1 LLNLVD
7 SSNADQVPLRCS
19 PRYTIA
25 IDTSILDTP
34 VRLMKRIWIILYLF
48 RSSLDRLYSLIIS
61 QFFNSVGVGLRLR
74 AFGNRITNPWNTS
87 LGDNFSSRGGLQ
99 LLAGGPIT
107 VGNHVSC
114 NTNVVID
121 SSGSSITI
129 GSNVLIAQNVVL
141 RSANHITDSVDTPI
155 RLQGSIGNPIVIE
168 NDVWIAANC
177 VVIQGVTIGTG
188 TVVGAGSVVLHD
200 LPPMTI
206 CAGNPAR
213 PLVSRDHQSQPPITK
228 I

>member
-1 LLNLVD
+1 
-7 SSNADQVPLRCS
+7 
-19 PRYTIA
+19 
-25 IDTSILDTP
+25 
-34 VRLMKRIWIILYLF
+34 M
-48 RSSLDRLYSLIIS
+48 DRVYSLVLS
-61 QFFNSVGVGLRLR
+61 QFFNSTGVRLQLR
-74 AFGNRITNPWNTS
+74 AFGNRITNPWNVS
-87 LGDNFSSRGGLQ
+87 LGDNFSSRGSLK

-107 VGNHVSC
+107 IGNHVSC

-141 RSANHITDSVDTPI
+141 RAANHVTDSVDTPI
-155 RLQGSIGNPIVIE
+155 RLQGSIGKPIIIE

-200 LPPMTI
+200 LPAMTI

-213 PLVSRDHQSQPPITK
+213 PLVSRDHPSQPPITK